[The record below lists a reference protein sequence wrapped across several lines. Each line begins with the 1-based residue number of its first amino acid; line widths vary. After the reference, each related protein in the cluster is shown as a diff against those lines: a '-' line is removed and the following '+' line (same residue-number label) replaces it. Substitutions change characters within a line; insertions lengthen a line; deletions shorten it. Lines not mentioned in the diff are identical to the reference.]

1 VRFNSLLDD
10 MKEERN
16 VELDTDLDAE
26 DLKRLVEE
34 YKEVYL
40 EEEKEEFPQEPMKQ
54 LELAIEAVFKSWGNP
69 RAAVYRKLNDI
80 SDDLGTGVSV
90 QSMVFGNAGNTSG
103 TGVAFT
109 RDPSTGE
116 NKLYGEYLINA
127 QGEDVVAGIRTPK
140 GISQL
145 EKGMPHV
152 YEEFVKYAHLLEEHY
167 KDMQDIEF
175 TIEDEKLYILQT
187 RDGKRTT
194 QSAIKIVTDLVKEN
208 IINKEEAIMRINTNH
223 LNQLLHPAFD
233 EEMLKATKSLTK
245 GLAASPGAAS
255 GKVYFN
261 AEDVMEAKQR
271 GEKVILARLETSP
284 EDIEGMVSAE
294 GILTSR
300 GGMTSHAAVVAR
312 GMGKCCVAGA
322 SQIRIN
328 EEEKT

>member
-1 VRFNSLLDD
+1 
-10 MKEERN
+10 
-16 VELDTDLDAE
+16 
-26 DLKRLVEE
+26 
-34 YKEVYL
+34 
-40 EEEKEEFPQEPMKQ
+40 
-54 LELAIEAVFKSWGNP
+54 
-69 RAAVYRKLNDI
+69 
-80 SDDLGTGVSV
+80 
-90 QSMVFGNAGNTSG
+90 
-103 TGVAFT
+103 
-109 RDPSTGE
+109 
-116 NKLYGEYLINA
+116 
-127 QGEDVVAGIRTPK
+127 
-140 GISQL
+140 L

-208 IINKEEAIMRINTNH
+208 IINKEEAIMRINPNH

-328 EEEKT
+328 EEEKTLRVKDIVVKEGENISLDGSTGMVYVGKVNKVQPELSESFEEFMNWVDEIKRLEVRANADNPQDAAQALKFGAQGIGLCRTEHMFFGEERITSVRKMIMASDLEERVDALDELLP